1 MTRRFLI
8 QVVSCKI
15 ALILAGGVLV
25 SAGCSSAR
33 TGEKIAQAPVEPA
46 PPPPPP
52 EPSLRAAGD
61 AQLTLF
67 GEFPDKAR
75 VPFHAKAASPM
86 EQHTFGTEG
95 ADFDVD
101 VSPDGQLLVFSSTR
115 HSMRPDIYLKK
126 VNGQA
131 VTLLASDPAS
141 DVQPCFSPDGKR
153 VAFSSSR
160 SGNWDLWMVSLDGG
174 PVRQITH
181 SPMHEVHPSFSPD
194 GKRLVYCV
202 FNPRGEQWEMWVL
215 QVDQPASAKMIGTGL
230 FPRWSPVGE
239 SIVYQRARERGG
251 RWFSIWRI
259 DLEAGEPKFPVE
271 LAASSDMALI
281 QPTWSP
287 DGQWIAYGTAL
298 LSQGSDMPD
307 GIATVM
313 SRGDVWVMR
322 ADGASPMQLTDGAG
336 THFSPAF
343 GADGR
348 VFFTSLRNGA
358 ESIWSVKPLLVPITP
373 APAAAK
379 EPTGGGPA
387 KDETPDAVSMGP
399 SKGR

>member
-1 MTRRFLI
+1 
-8 QVVSCKI
+8 
-15 ALILAGGVLV
+15 
-25 SAGCSSAR
+25 
-33 TGEKIAQAPVEPA
+33 
-46 PPPPPP
+46 
-52 EPSLRAAGD
+52 
-61 AQLTLF
+61 
-67 GEFPDKAR
+67 
-75 VPFHAKAASPM
+75 
-86 EQHTFGTEG
+86 
-95 ADFDVD
+95 
-101 VSPDGQLLVFSSTR
+101 
-115 HSMRPDIYLKK
+115 MRPDIYLKK

-153 VAFSSSR
+153 IVFSSSR
-160 SGNWDLWMVSLDGG
+160 AGNWDLWMVGLDGG
-174 PVRQITH
+174 PARQITH

-194 GKRLVYCV
+194 GKRLVFCV
-202 FNPRGEQWEMWVL
+202 FNPRAEQWEMWVL

-230 FPRWSPVGE
+230 FPRWSPTGE

-259 DLEAGEPKFPVE
+259 DLESGEPKFPVE

-298 LSQGSDMPD
+298 LSQGSDTPD

-348 VFFTSLRNGA
+348 VYFTRLQNGA
-358 ESIWSVKPLLVPITP
+358 ENIWSVKPLLVPITP
-373 APAAAK
+373 APAASK
-379 EPTGGGPA
+379 EPEGGTPA
-387 KDETPDAVSMGP
+387 KGKSADAVSMGLP
-399 SKGR
+399 NGR